1 MYVSVNKVQ
10 ALNGYK
16 LELTFENNETKIFDV
31 KPYLDTG
38 LFKTLKDEKLFKR
51 VTVSYDTIAWPNGVD
66 LDPKVLYKKSKAKAP
81 FGGILRGRSP
91 LR

>member
-10 ALNGYK
+10 ALNDYK

-51 VTVSYDTIAWPNGVD
+51 VTVSYDTIEWPNGID
-66 LDPKVLYKKSKAKAP
+66 LDPEVLYEKSKAAE
-81 FGGILRGRSP
+81 G
-91 LR
+91 

>member
-10 ALNGYK
+10 ALNDYK

-51 VTVSYDTIAWPNGVD
+51 VTVSYDTIKWPNGVD
-66 LDPKVLYKKSKAKAP
+66 LDPEVLYEKSKAAE
-81 FGGILRGRSP
+81 G
-91 LR
+91 